1 MLGSNIQRQ
10 DILHFVGWDEKPCS
24 HYPCIYSIISS
35 YIPQFIHGTMPKS
48 AEILIWAILCV
59 EESLYGH
66 LQ

>member
-10 DILHFVGWDEKPCS
+10 DILHFLGWDEKPCS
-24 HYPCIYSIISS
+24 RHPCIYSIISS
-35 YIPQFIHGTMPKS
+35 YIPQFIHGK

-59 EESLYGH
+59 EEESLYGH